1 MNTFNKPLAFYRRIP
16 LLIILLGGT
25 LIMGATTAQE
35 LTISLSPHHTNMENY
50 AAKEL
55 ARYLHTLTGTL
66 PSITTN
72 AVTNN
77 NNLFIL
83 GRPGHPMIDQLISN
97 SQIKISP
104 TNPGPQGYLLKKIQ
118 RNNQSI
124 IVIAANDT
132 TGVLYGVYGFLEEHM
147 GINFSFDGDVLPLS
161 PASSSPP
168 PPESLSRSSGRDLGG
183 GFGGAIDEVKTPAM
197 AIRGFLP
204 WTNFPQSATSYSW
217 EDWTFILDQM
227 ARLRM
232 NFLHI
237 HNYTGEEGH
246 NEMFHNFEVAGKL
259 SRVWMATARSGH
271 AWGSYPGWEVN
282 KYPFGSAALF
292 DDYDFGADCALHN
305 EKLDNKQVFR
315 KGVNEF
321 QRVIE
326 YAHKRGIKIGLG
338 LDINLIHE
346 SYQLPPDDPRVIA
359 ARVQQIATDYP
370 GLDYL
375 LCFQS
380 ESLVH
385 EGAEKAREQWR
396 TIFDAFYHGLKK
408 TMPRLRLAVAG
419 WGLRAED
426 VSSLPKDV
434 ICAPISKYSDA
445 FEDGHI
451 YKDHEYWGCP
461 WLERDFY
468 SSTYYYPYNM
478 HLSNTIRA
486 WQERSP
492 NMKGFYSLTWRITD
506 AVKAKMWFMARAP
519 WDDQNKLNSATT
531 VYRQF
536 ATQQY
541 GAPAAALVT
550 PIINQNEPFASDFSE
565 CRWTPPFS
573 LAGVDRRAQYLFNLH
588 SFKPVEASGNGTH
601 QMAVNY
607 AKYFQARKAPGPQ
620 GQEIIGY
627 VVNGSW
633 LAYDNV
639 SFTPSTRQYQFRVSS
654 ATDGGRIELRLD
666 TPDGPL
672 IGEKEILPTGS
683 WNEWKDV
690 TVFIEPPSGTHTLYL
705 LFKDR
710 EPVQLAQAQLSKA
723 NQQLSTI
730 DSAISLTA
738 TPGQQYRLRLLRSR
752 IAATRDHILLNLYAS
767 NRAHDIAAMARSWV
781 SNFNSRVSDISSL
794 GNVVSVQNRFIQNNY
809 RDLGWKQL
817 NSYMAIP
824 PENVEAR
831 GTQTGARLYWQTD
844 NPNIRGFFIYRDGKK
859 INNEL
864 LPAHTRQYE
873 DKADGQHAYEVH
885 PVCWG
890 NDAELPSISVP
901 CLAGNADAAAPQI
914 VIISPPTSVL
924 AGQSVWIKARLL
936 DNRSDELLTATLYY
950 RSAGT
955 KEWKQLP
962 MTRRVKAVFT
972 AAIPATTITEK
983 GIDYYISATD
993 GSNTAVFPADAP
1005 SLPLS
1010 LVQEKAT
1017 RLVPS
1022 LKAPVATTDKYTL
1035 KWQPVK
1041 GAFYYRIY
1049 RSQQKECAAG
1059 PENNLTYIAADAALT
1074 YTDNGQ
1080 DLRAQPLT
1088 GAWYYRITA
1097 VDRQGYESLPSAA
1110 VAIHQLQGDRKPSSP

>member
-1 MNTFNKPLAFYRRIP
+1 
-16 LLIILLGGT
+16 
-25 LIMGATTAQE
+25 MGATTAQE
-35 LTISLSPHHTNMENY
+35 LMISLSPHHTNMENY

-72 AVTNN
+72 TITTNGN
-77 NNLFIL
+77 YFII
-83 GRPGHPMIDQLISN
+83 GRPGHAAIDQLISDGHIN
-97 SQIKISP
+97 MSP

-118 RNNQSI
+118 RGNQSI
-124 IVIAANDT
+124 LVIAANDT
-132 TGVLYGVYGFLEEHM
+132 TGVLYGVYGFLEEHL
-147 GINFSFDGDVLPLS
+147 GINFSFDGDVV
-161 PASSSPP
+161 PP
-168 PPESLSRSSGRDLGG
+168 GG
-183 GFGGAIDEVKTPAM
+183 GKLNVFPDLNETKTPAM
-197 AIRGFLP
+197 QIRGFLP

-227 ARLRM
+227 ARMRM

-282 KYPFGSAALF
+282 KYPFGSANLF

-370 GLDYL
+370 ELDYL

-588 SFKPVEASGNGTH
+588 SFKPVEASGNGNGAH

-633 LAYDNV
+633 LAYDNI
-639 SFTPSTRQYQFRVSS
+639 SFTPATRQYQFRVSS

-666 TPDGPL
+666 NPDGPL

-690 TVFIEPPSGTHTLYL
+690 TVFIEPPTGTHTLYL

-723 NQQLSTI
+723 NQQLGTI
-730 DSAISLTA
+730 DSAISIAATA
-738 TPGQQYRLRLLRSR
+738 GQQYRLRLLRSR
-752 IAATRDHILLNLYAS
+752 IAATRDHILLNLYAPG
-767 NRAHDIAAMARSWV
+767 RTRDIAAMTRSWV
-781 SNFNSRVSDISSL
+781 HNFNSRVSDISSL

-859 INNEL
+859 INTEL
-864 LPAHTRQYE
+864 LPAHARQYE

-901 CLAGNADAAAPQI
+901 CLAGNADKEAPQI
-914 VIISPPTSVL
+914 VVISPPTSVL
-924 AGQSVWIKARLL
+924 AGQPVWIKARLL

-1005 SLPLS
+1005 SLPFS

-1017 RLVPS
+1017 GLAPS
-1022 LKAPVATTDKYTL
+1022 LKAPVVTTDKQTL

-1097 VDRQGYESLPSAA
+1097 VDRQGYESPPSAA
-1110 VAIHQLQGDRKPSSP
+1110 VAIHQLQGNRKPSLP

>member
-1 MNTFNKPLAFYRRIP
+1 MMNIVNQWIALHSRNRVHLLAFFIISVLMHGIP
-16 LLIILLGGT
+16 GTAWAQQFTIALGPQPG
-25 LIMGATTAQE
+25 
-35 LTISLSPHHTNMENY
+35 HMEGY

-55 ARYLHTLTGTL
+55 SRYIYALTGTL
-66 PSITTN
+66 PSITTGN
-72 AVTNN
+72 SMGNGNTF
-77 NNLFIL
+77 LL
-83 GRPGHPMIDQLISN
+83 GRPGQHAAIDQLIKEGKLN
-97 SQIKISP
+97 ISA
-104 TNPGPQGYLLKKIQ
+104 TNPGPQGYALKKIN
-118 RNNQSI
+118 RDM
-124 IVIAANDT
+124 VIAANDEV
-132 TGVLYGVYGFLEEHM
+132 GVLYGVYGFLEEHLGM
-147 GINFSFDGDVLPLS
+147 SFSFDGDVV
-161 PASSSPP
+161 PAKKTVA
-168 PPESLSRSSGRDLGG
+168 ELLVEV
-183 GFGGAIDEVKTPAM
+183 DEIKTPAVE
-197 AIRGFLP
+197 IRGFLP

-217 EDWTFILDQM
+217 DDWKFILDQM
-227 ARLRM
+227 TKMRM

-237 HNYTGEEGH
+237 HNYNGEEGH
-246 NEMFHNFEVAGKL
+246 NEMFHNFEVAGKQ

-282 KYPFGSAALF
+282 KYPFGSGALF

-321 QRVIE
+321 QRVIA
-326 YAHKRGIKIGLG
+326 YAHQRGIKIGLG

-359 ARVQQIATDYP
+359 ARVKQIETDYP
-370 GLDYL
+370 DLDYL

-380 ESLVH
+380 ESLTH

-396 TIFDAFYHGLKK
+396 RIFDGFYHGLKK

-445 FEDGHI
+445 FEDGKI
-451 YKDHEYWGCP
+451 YKDHDYWGCP

-486 WQERSP
+486 WHERSP

-506 AVKAKMWFMARAP
+506 AVKAKMWFMSRAP
-519 WDDQNKLNSATT
+519 WDDKKQLNSATT

-541 GAPAAALVT
+541 GSSAAALVT

-588 SFKPVEASGNGTH
+588 SFKLLDGNGNGTD
-601 QMAVNY
+601 QLAVDY
-607 AKYFQARKAPGPQ
+607 SKHFQVRKAPGPQ

-639 SFTPSTRQYQFRVSS
+639 AFSPARRQYQFRISS

-683 WNEWKDV
+683 WNEWKEV
-690 TVFIEPPSGTHTLYL
+690 NVFIEPPTGTHTLYL

-710 EPVQLAQAQLSKA
+710 EPVQLAQTQLDKA
-723 NQQLSTI
+723 NSQLTTI
-730 DSAISLTA
+730 DTAIARAA
-738 TPGQQYRLRLLRSR
+738 TPGQQYRLGLLRSR
-752 IAATRDHILLNLYAS
+752 IAAAKDHILLNMYAPG
-767 NRAHDIAAMARSWV
+767 RTRDIAALTRSWV
-781 SNFNSRVSDISSL
+781 GNFNSRVSDISSL
-794 GNVVSVQNRFIQNNY
+794 GNVVSIQNRFIQNNY

-817 NSYMAIP
+817 NSYMALP
-824 PENVEAR
+824 PENLEAR
-831 GTQTGARLYWQTD
+831 GTREGTKLYWKTD
-844 NPNIRGFFIYRDGKK
+844 NPNIQGFFIYRDGKK
-859 INNEL
+859 ITDNL
-864 LPAHTRQYE
+864 LPASTRQYE
-873 DKADGQHAYEVH
+873 DKTAGHHNYEVH

-901 CLAGNADAAAPQI
+901 CWGGNADKEGPQI
-914 VIISPPTSVL
+914 VVISPPTSVL
-924 AGQSVWIKARLL
+924 VGQPVWIKARLL

-950 RSAGT
+950 RSIGA
-955 KEWKQLP
+955 KDWKQLP
-962 MTRRVKAVFT
+962 MTRRVKAIFT
-972 AAIPATTITEK
+972 AAVPATSIPAE
-983 GIDYYISATD
+983 GIEYYISATD
-993 GSNTAVFPADAP
+993 GDNTAAFPADAP
-1005 SLPLS
+1005 AAPLS
-1010 LVQEKAT
+1010 CIQEKRTQGAT
-1017 RLVPS
+1017 APS
-1022 LKAPVATTDKYTL
+1022 APKLIVNGKSL
-1035 KWQPVK
+1035 QWQPVK
-1041 GAFYYRIY
+1041 GASYYNIY
-1049 RSQQKECAAG
+1049 RSQQKECVAA
-1059 PENNLTYIAADAALT
+1059 PENLLTYMAADAALN
-1074 YTDNGQ
+1074 YTDNGK
-1080 DLRAQPLT
+1080 DLKDQPLT
-1088 GAWYYRITA
+1088 GTWFYRITA
-1097 VDRQGYESLPSAA
+1097 VDRQGYESQPSAA
-1110 VAIHQLQGDRKPSSP
+1110 VLIKQ